1 MTERRAHSC
10 GFWRSYLY
18 EAKACSGEGAP
29 SMEGS
34 LWSGLNKGS
43 VKGLSLVEGGGGLT
57 MERVHSVDR
66 FHFMEGSTKNLESG
80 SSQLIGAQQTWYTTE
95 PVCQA
100 AKVFQIQFSRIQCF
114 GRIGILV
121 H

>member
-1 MTERRAHSC
+1 MESSLCRGPAPER
-10 GFWRSYLY
+10 GLPPWRDHY
-18 EAKACSGEGAP
+18 GV
-29 SMEGS
+29 GS
-34 LWSGLNKGS
+34 IRDPM
-43 VKGLSLVEGGGGLT
+43 KGLSLVEGGGGLT

-80 SSQLIGAQQTWYTTE
+80 SSQLIGAQRTRYTTE